1 MNVQRLKEYKERLV
15 VFPRRNNKV
24 KNGDATKAEIAAS
37 TLDTT
42 SVNTLPKASDAV
54 TFAPITEVLSFTFPD
69 YFINV
74 TPCYDFL
81 DARTDKKYTVDTL
94 LIQELKSFK
103 AYSSL
108 RAARADSRLVGIR
121 AKKQK
126 EGKEDAPAA
135 AAAQE

>member
-1 MNVQRLKEYKERLV
+1 MSLLV
-15 VFPRRNNKV
+15 MTSSTPELT
-24 KNGDATKAEIAAS
+24 KN
-37 TLDTT
+37 
-42 SVNTLPKASDAV
+42 
-54 TFAPITEVLSFTFPD
+54 
-69 YFINV
+69 
-74 TPCYDFL
+74 
-81 DARTDKKYTVDTL
+81 TVDTS

>member
-1 MNVQRLKEYKERLV
+1 MTSLAQLL
-15 VFPRRNNKV
+15 
-24 KNGDATKAEIAAS
+24 TKK
-37 TLDTT
+37 TLGT
-42 SVNTLPKASDAV
+42 SLT
-54 TFAPITEVLSFTFPD
+54 
-69 YFINV
+69 
-74 TPCYDFL
+74 
-81 DARTDKKYTVDTL
+81 
-94 LIQELKSFK
+94 QELKSFK